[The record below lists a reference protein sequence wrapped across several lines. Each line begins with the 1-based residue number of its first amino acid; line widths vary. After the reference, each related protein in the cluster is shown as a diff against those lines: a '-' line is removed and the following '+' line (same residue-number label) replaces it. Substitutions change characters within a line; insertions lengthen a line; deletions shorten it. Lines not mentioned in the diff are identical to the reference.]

1 LAKQAR
7 TINEDKKARH
17 SQVTIIPANQSIEGQ
32 TKKRTGDCTGDRVR
46 EATRAKSG
54 AEPRR
59 RKVMDMYQKL
69 VMWREMGLGQRGY
82 SNMQQRERK
91 RQVKKQSNLPSLG
104 SGGSGRSVAGGVILR
119 NKI

>member
-1 LAKQAR
+1 
-7 TINEDKKARH
+7 
-17 SQVTIIPANQSIEGQ
+17 
-32 TKKRTGDCTGDRVR
+32 
-46 EATRAKSG
+46 
-54 AEPRR
+54 
-59 RKVMDMYQKL
+59 MDMYQKL